1 MSLNPTCRALF
12 ALLLVL
18 LLPLRGLE
26 ATPACG
32 HGRQI
37 DSGAETA
44 TAWRT
49 APIHCAGGAILHHHD
64 CGNYCCAAAIAPAPA
79 PFIAPLLTPPEIPL
93 TVIGSPPTVT
103 LDRLDRP
110 PRFIPA

>member
-1 MSLNPTCRALF
+1 MRLYPACRAVF

-32 HGRQI
+32 HGLEF

-44 TAWRT
+44 PASRA
-49 APIHCAGGAILHHHD
+49 APVHCTGGAALHHHD

-79 PFIAPLLTPPEIPL
+79 QFIAPLLTPPDLSL
-93 TVIGSPPTVT
+93 TVIGSPPMVL